1 MKLKN
6 ALMHWGLA
14 ASIIGLTLCISKVTN
29 DFSGI
34 ITQYLCGFGI
44 NTQSQEY
51 GEALDAGAKMAVG
64 LEEDG
69 ATLLKNKD
77 KALPLSAAETK
88 VNVFGWSGC
97 DRGFIYQG
105 GGSGEGSRV
114 GAVSLYQGLRNSGLE
129 INEDLASAYNNLDLS
144 RSGYT
149 EDVTQYY
156 RLYEPNGAFYSDSLL
171 DNAVSFSDVAIIVL
185 GRRGAEGTDLP
196 KVQYDENGNVDSTR
210 KYSTISEKEEEMI
223 KVVTQRFRKVI
234 VVMNTA
240 NPMECG
246 FLNNDSIGAGL
257 VMYMPGNNGSD
268 AIGSILTGN
277 VTPSGHTVD
286 TLAYDLATAPSYANA
301 GTDGVHWPNGQ
312 GMRVCDY
319 QNYSENIYTG
329 YYWYETADH
338 DGFFNNVS
346 NDYGSGYEGV
356 VQYPFGYGLSYT
368 DFNWTLKDVSIPE
381 GGNLSAND
389 EIDFTV
395 IVENVGTTFGKDVI
409 ELYYD
414 LPYTSG
420 GIEKPTIRLGAFA
433 KTDTLNPGEV
443 QELNLSVKVSD
454 MASYDCY
461 DKNNNG
467 FMGYELESGDYN
479 FSLRTDAHSIKEMSG
494 EYDDGVYDYKVEGD
508 GIRYENDPITGNK
521 VENRFTNYT
530 NDISGASSIRVERAL
545 SDESKAYS
553 VDGLDCNLN
562 TTYMT
567 RENFADT
574 FPTFGDTVQMSDK
587 FKQEAWNVNSPK
599 INANDEMPIT
609 NSNATS
615 YTIQDVAGLDI
626 TDPKWEDLVSQLDVD
641 TLGLLCSKGG
651 FGTIAIDSIGKP
663 RAVDLDGP
671 SGFNTVVTGSDTG
684 FAINYPC
691 ETVIAST
698 WNWKLAYQWGLSIG
712 NEAKIAGID
721 GWYAPGANTHRSPL
735 GGRNFE
741 YWSEDSVLGG
751 TMCSYT
757 IMGAK
762 EKGVYSYIKHF
773 VANDSDTGRNGEF
786 KFLTEQALREIYCKP
801 FEIAVKKGGANAI
814 MVSVDRIGTVRS
826 TGSSA
831 LLQDVLRSE
840 WGFEGSCITDYY
852 QSGDVNDIDEGIR
865 AGNDLMLNP
874 NGSMATYDDT
884 TSATA
889 IIAMKKS
896 AKNILYT
903 FVETK
908 YYAANAAGLDLGS
921 VIGTQEDIYEWWK
934 PVLYATETVIYIGM
948 VSYAVAVLL
957 KYLNK
962 SPMKRREK

>member
-1 MKLKN
+1 MKLKK
-6 ALMHWGLA
+6 AIMHWGLA
-14 ASIIGLTLCISKVTN
+14 LGIFGLTICANKAAN

-34 ITQYLCGFGI
+34 ITQYLCGFGL
-44 NTQSQEY
+44 NTGSKEY
-51 GEALDAGAKMAVG
+51 GEALEAGAKMAVG

-69 ATLLKNKD
+69 VTLLKNQNA
-77 KALPLSAAETK
+77 ALPLSASENK
-88 VNVFGWSGC
+88 INVFGWSGC
-97 DRGFIYQG
+97 DNGFIYQG
-105 GGSGEGSRV
+105 GGSGEGSRQ

-129 INEDLASAYNNLDLS
+129 INEDLASAYNNLSLR

-156 RLYEPNGAFYSDSLL
+156 RLYEPDSSFYTASLI
-171 DNAVSFSDVAIIVL
+171 NQAKSFSNVAVVVL

-196 KVQYDENGNVDSTR
+196 KVQYDENGNADNTR
-210 KYSTISEKEEEMI
+210 KYSSISAKEEKMLDI
-223 KVVTQRFRKVI
+223 VTQNFEKVI

-246 FLNNDSIGAGL
+246 FLNDEGIDAGMI
-257 VMYMPGNNGSD
+257 MYMPGNHGSN
-268 AIGSILTGN
+268 AIGTILTGN

-286 TLAYDLATAPSYANA
+286 TFAYDLATAPSYANA
-301 GTDGVHWPNGQ
+301 GSDGVHWPEGQ
-312 GMRVCDY
+312 GSRFCDY

-329 YYWYETADH
+329 YYWYETADK
-338 DGFFNNVS
+338 DGFFNNVT
-346 NDYGSGYEGV
+346 NDYGTGYDGV

-368 DFNWTLKDVSIPE
+368 NFDWTLKDVSIPE
-381 GGNLSAND
+381 GSNLNADD
-389 EIDFTV
+389 EIKFDV
-395 IVENVGTTFGKDVI
+395 IVKNVGSTFGKDVV

-414 LPYTSG
+414 LPYTVG
-420 GIEKPTIRLGAFA
+420 GIEKPALKLGAFA
-433 KTDTLNPGEV
+433 KTDTLEPGEV
-443 QELNLSVKVSD
+443 QELALSVKVSD

-467 FMGYELESGDYN
+467 FMGYELEKGDYN
-479 FSLRTDAHSIKEMSG
+479 FSLRTDAHDVKKMTSEF
-494 EYDDGVYDYKVEGD
+494 DDGIYNYHIENGYK
-508 GIRYENDPITGNK
+508 YENDPVTGNK
-521 VENRFTNYT
+521 VENRFTNFT
-530 NDISGASSIRVERAL
+530 NDVSGATSTRVERAM

-562 TTYMT
+562 VTYMT
-567 RENFADT
+567 RENFKDT
-574 FPTFGDTVQMSDK
+574 FPVFADTVKMSDQ
-587 FKQEAWNVNSPK
+587 FKKETWYVNAPK
-599 INANDEMPIT
+599 VNPDDQMPIT
-609 NSNATS
+609 GSKATN

-626 TDPKWEDLVSQLDVD
+626 SDPKWEALVSQLDVE
-641 TLGLLCSKGG
+641 TLGTLCSKGG

-663 RAVDLDGP
+663 HTVDLDGP
-671 SGFNTVVTGSDTG
+671 SGFNAVVTGSETG

-712 NEAKIAGID
+712 NEASIAGID
-721 GWYAPGANTHRSPL
+721 GWYAPGANTHRSAL

-741 YWSEDSVLGG
+741 YWSEDAVLGG

-757 IMGAK
+757 ILGAK

-801 FEIAVKKGGANAI
+801 FEIAVKEGGANAMMI
-814 MVSVDRIGTVRS
+814 SVDRVGTVRC

-831 LLQDVLRSE
+831 LLQDVLRDE
-840 WGFEGSCITDYY
+840 WGFEGSCISDYY
-852 QSGDVNDIDEGIR
+852 QGGNVNDIDEGIR

-874 NGSMATYDDT
+874 NGSMDTYDDT
-884 TSATA
+884 ESATA

-903 FVETK
+903 YAETK
-908 YYAANAAGLDLGS
+908 YYAANASGLDLGS
-921 VIGTQEDIYEWWK
+921 IVGTQGNVNEWWK
-934 PVLYATETVIYIGM
+934 PVLYTVEAVVYTGM
-948 VSYAVAVLL
+948 IAYAAIVLL
-957 KYLNK
+957 KYLNRF
-962 SPMKRREK
+962 PTKRRKQ

>member
-1 MKLKN
+1 MKN
-6 ALMHWGLA
+6 
-14 ASIIGLTLCISKVTN
+14 SDN
-29 DFSGI
+29 
-34 ITQYLCGFGI
+34 
-44 NTQSQEY
+44 
-51 GEALDAGAKMAVG
+51 
-64 LEEDG
+64 
-69 ATLLKNKD
+69 
-77 KALPLSAAETK
+77 ALPLSTAETK

-97 DRGFIYQG
+97 DKGFIYQG
-105 GGSGEGSRV
+105 GGSGEGSRT
-114 GAVSLYQGLRNSGLE
+114 GSVSFYQGLRNSGLT
-129 INEDLASAYNNLDLS
+129 INEDLATTYNNLSLS

-156 RLYEPNGAFYSDSLL
+156 RLYEPDESFYTDSLL
-171 DNAVSFSDVAIIVL
+171 TEAKSFSDVAIVVL

-196 KVQYDENGNVDSTR
+196 KVQYDENGNVDATR
-210 KYSTISEKEEEMI
+210 KYSTISEKEEKMLEVAI
-223 KVVTQRFRKVI
+223 QNFGKVI

-246 FLNNDSIGAGL
+246 FLNDEGIDAGM
-257 VMYMPGNNGSD
+257 VMYMPGNHGSN

-286 TLAYDLATAPSYANA
+286 TFAYDLATAPSYANA
-301 GTDGVHWPNGQ
+301 GTDGVHWPEGQ
-312 GMRVCDY
+312 GARFCDY
-319 QNYSENIYTG
+319 QTYSEDIYTG
-329 YYWYETADH
+329 YYWYETADK
-338 DGFFNNVS
+338 DGFFDDVY

-368 DFNWTLKDVSIPE
+368 DFDWTLEDVSIPE
-381 GGNLSAND
+381 GSNLSADD
-389 EIDFTV
+389 EITFKV
-395 IVENVGTTFGKDVI
+395 LVENVGTTFGKDVV

-420 GIEKPTIRLGAFA
+420 GIEKPALKLGAFG
-433 KTDTLNPGEV
+433 KTDSLDPGEV
-443 QELNLSVKVSD
+443 QELELSVKVSD

-467 FMGYELESGDYN
+467 FMGYELENGSYN
-479 FSLRTDAHSIKEMSG
+479 FSLRTDAHTIKDMTGS
-494 EYDDGVYDYKVEGD
+494 YDDGIYNYNVAGD
-508 GIRYENDPITGNK
+508 GFEYENDPETGNK

-530 NDISGASSIRVERAL
+530 NDISGASSTRVETAL

-553 VDGLDCNLN
+553 VDGFDCNLN
-562 TTYMT
+562 VTYMT
-567 RENFADT
+567 RENFTDT
-574 FPTFGDTVQMSDK
+574 FPVFGDTVKMSDQ
-587 FKQEAWNVNSPK
+587 FKQETWYVNSPK
-599 INANDEMPIT
+599 INADDEMPIT
-609 NSNATS
+609 NSTATN

-626 TDPKWEDLVSQLDVD
+626 TDQKWEDLVSQLDVD
-641 TLGLLCSKGG
+641 TLGTLCSKGG
-651 FGTIAIDSIGKP
+651 FGTISIDSIGKP
-663 RAVDLDGP
+663 AAVDLDGP
-671 SGFNTVVTGSDTG
+671 SGFNAVVTGSETG

-712 NEAKIAGID
+712 TEASVAGID

-751 TMCSYT
+751 VMCSYT
-757 IMGAK
+757 ILGAK

-801 FEIAVKKGGANAI
+801 FEIAVKEGGANAMMI
-814 MVSVDRIGTVRS
+814 SVDRIGTVRS

-831 LLQDVLRSE
+831 LLQNVLRDE
-840 WGFEGSCITDYY
+840 WGFEGSCISDYY
-852 QSGDVNDIDEGIR
+852 QSGNVNDIDEGIR

-874 NGSMATYDDT
+874 NGTMDTYDDS

-908 YYAANAAGLDLGS
+908 YYAANTSGLDLGS
-921 VIGTQEDIYEWWK
+921 IIGTQEDVYEWWK
-934 PVLYATETVIYIGM
+934 PVLYTTEAVIYVGM
-948 VSYAVAVLL
+948 ASYAVVVLL

-962 SPMKRREK
+962 FPMKRREK